1 MQSTPSTPASTPRV
15 LLAGFEPFENDP
27 VNPAWEI
34 ARALDGWAC
43 EGAVVQALQL
53 PCVFGRAIDTLDAAL
68 ADILGQKA
76 PLPLVLCI
84 GAAGGRTEIS
94 MERAALNVDDAR
106 IPDNAGCQPIDIEVV
121 AGGPAAYFSSLPIK
135 AMVRDM
141 RAAGLPAAVSNSA
154 GTFVCNH
161 IFYALMHRWPR
172 SRRWRTRAGASC
184 TCPTCPSRPRP
195 SRAWRAWRW
204 PRRWK
209 PFAWQSAPR
218 SPCAKTCA
226 RPPAACI
233 DLALTSH

>member
-1 MQSTPSTPASTPRV
+1 MTSNAKAPRV

-34 ARALDGWAC
+34 ARALDGWTC
-43 EGAVVQALQL
+43 EGASVHALQL

-68 ADILGQKA
+68 ADILGGQA
-76 PLPLVLCI
+76 PLPLVLCV

-106 IPDNAGCQPIDIEVV
+106 IPDNAGHQPIDVEVV

-135 AMVRDM
+135 AMVRDV

-161 IFYALMHRWPR
+161 IFYALMHRLATQQALA
-172 SRRWRTRAGASC
+172 RTRGGFVHVPYLPEQAA
-184 TCPTCPSRPRP
+184 SRPGVA
-195 SRAWRAWRW
+195 SMAL
-204 PRRWK
+204 
-209 PFAWQSAPR
+209 
-218 SPCAKTCA
+218 
-226 RPPAACI
+226 AAQVEALRVAI
-233 DLALTSH
+233 RTALTVREDVRETAGRLH